1 MKIGILGLGSIGK
14 RHANNLRMLGHDV
27 GAFDVDTKAF
37 HGTGIKF
44 LERENLLKW
53 ADAIVIATPTAQHY
67 DDWIACGS
75 DKPTFIEK
83 PIVSLKEYSQG
94 FFTLPNHTINKDSV
108 GYNLRFHPC
117 VKAACTWLS
126 AGHIGIPIW
135 AQFTVGQ
142 FNDKPAYLRDGVV
155 LNWSH
160 EIDLALYLFGP
171 AKVVAS
177 SVRLTDGKDDIA
189 DFVLQHDSGARS
201 TIHLDYV
208 TKNEIREAWIVGTEK
223 NIGMDLLGRRNSMGK
238 VIQEFGGKWD
248 DDYLDEISEWV
259 KKITPTPPAIIKKAS
274 PLATGEDGLRVLE
287 ICHQVKQIAGIE

>member
-37 HGTGIKF
+37 NGTGIKF

-67 DDWIACGS
+67 DDWGDCLSGS
-75 DKPTFIEK
+75 PIFIEK
-83 PIVSLKEYSQG
+83 PLSGGSLDEWD
-94 FFTLPNHTINKDSV
+94 LANIRPVSV

-117 VKAACTWLS
+117 VKAACAWLS

-259 KKITPTPPAIIKKAS
+259 KKITPTPPAIIKEAS